1 MARRVRRP
9 RTSPR
14 KAAEIVII
22 CSQSG
27 GALMHAGRISGER
40 REIARRQW
48 INDVGH
54 CRHAAADALAGLEI
68 LQRFQEIIF
77 ALPRQSCRGAVA
89 IELLAMTRRAAV
101 LCCKCAALF

>member
-1 MARRVRRP
+1 
-9 RTSPR
+9 
-14 KAAEIVII
+14 
-22 CSQSG
+22 
-27 GALMHAGRISGER
+27 MHAGRISGER

-77 ALPRQSCRGAVA
+77 ALPDN
-89 IELLAMTRRAAV
+89 LAAAP
-101 LCCKCAALF
+101 LPSSFSP